1 MKWLALQPRDYK
13 FLLICRC
20 YVSHFPYDQ
29 ILHDWIERVKFEPEW
44 VYFEAEI
51 LVQCAHHDEKILAVA
66 FLVQA
71 KALVLQGS
79 KKRALELYSCAL
91 SRIDYGAVLQA
102 TNMSVRI
109 AEARRECKDMR
120 KLGQSRLCQF
130 TLASGLRFG

>member
-51 LVQCAHHDEKILAVA
+51 LVQCAHHDEKILAVDKPRPWS
-66 FLVQA
+66 FRDQRNVH
-71 KALVLQGS
+71 S
-79 KKRALELYSCAL
+79 SYT
-91 SRIDYGAVLQA
+91 AVP
-102 TNMSVRI
+102 
-109 AEARRECKDMR
+109 
-120 KLGQSRLCQF
+120 
-130 TLASGLRFG
+130 